1 VPTLQQF
8 VAEITPENR
17 YRTERKAPAF
27 RRGGGS
33 KRNSLAELRSRQRGS
48 GVVHQKGVPM
58 EAPDLMPLPPV
69 VSYTG
74 MPGEKILIVDDER
87 LVRWSLRQKC
97 EEWGY
102 EVFEA
107 AGGELGLRLA
117 QHESPDL
124 VLLDVRMPDLNGIQV
139 LERLRKNEDAGAVI
153 MITADPTLDDVKSA
167 LKLGAYDFV
176 GKPLDFE
183 ELRVT
188 IQNALEATRLRGE
201 VQSLRG
207 EVRRRTGYHDVVG
220 VSPKMTEL
228 MNFVQK
234 VAASEATTILIQGE
248 SGTGKDLVA
257 KAIHYESARQNGPFV
272 AINCSAIPETLM
284 EAELFGHEKGA
295 FTDAKQM
302 KKGLFETANGG
313 TLFLD
318 EIGELSPLLQAK
330 LLRVLEDQ
338 VIRRVGGVRDMQV
351 DVRVV
356 AASNR
361 DLEKAVREGHFRQD
375 LYYRLAII
383 AIFIPPLREHTEDIL
398 PLVDFFINL
407 YNRKFK
413 KSVRGI
419 SPETRRLLLAH
430 NWPGNVRELKN
441 SIERAMILEEE
452 SVLRPNYLPF
462 AVGAAAR
469 SGLTAFEHTS
479 AAPDSS
485 GKTLANGRVLPRL
498 YIPEEGT
505 SLEEVERAMVELA
518 LRQANNNQTH
528 AARLLD
534 ISRDALR
541 YKLKKFELVPAGDEE
556 ATNFIPSENTAG

>member
-1 VPTLQQF
+1 M
-8 VAEITPENR
+8 
-17 YRTERKAPAF
+17 PA
-27 RRGGGS
+27 
-33 KRNSLAELRSRQRGS
+33 
-48 GVVHQKGVPM
+48 
-58 EAPDLMPLPPV
+58 
-69 VSYTG
+69 
-74 MPGEKILIVDDER
+74 EKILIIDDER

-102 EVFEA
+102 QVVEA
-107 AGGELGLRLA
+107 AAGDPGLRLA

-124 VLLDVRMPDLNGIQV
+124 VLLDVRLPDLNGIQV
-139 LERLRKNEDAGAVI
+139 LEQLKKNPEAPAVI
-153 MITADPTLDDVKSA
+153 MITADPQLDDVKSA
-167 LKLGAYDFV
+167 LKLGAYDFI

-183 ELRVT
+183 ELHVT
-188 IQNALEATRLRGE
+188 IQNALEASRLRTE

-207 EVRRRTGYHDVVG
+207 EVRRHTGYHEVVA
-220 VSPKMTEL
+220 VSPKTMEL
-228 MNFVQK
+228 MSFVQK

-248 SGTGKDLVA
+248 SGTGKDLIA
-257 KAIHYESARQNGPFV
+257 KTIHYESTRQNGPFV

-284 EAELFGHEKGA
+284 EAELFGHERGA

-351 DVRVV
+351 DVRVI

-383 AIFIPPLREHTEDIL
+383 AIFIPPLRERTEDIL
-398 PLVDFFINL
+398 PLVDFFIDW

-413 KSVRGI
+413 KAIRGI

-441 SIERAMILEEE
+441 SIERAMILEDEFI
-452 SVLRPNYLPF
+452 LRPVYMPF
-462 AVGAAAR
+462 AVGEAAR
-469 SGLTAFEHTS
+469 SGLTAFEH
-479 AAPDSS
+479 SS
-485 GKTLANGRVLPRL
+485 TPADGGGKQLANGRVLPRL

-518 LRQANNNQTH
+518 MRQANGNQTH

-541 YKLKKFELVPAGDEE
+541 YKLKKFELVPAGDDEP
-556 ATNFIPSENTAG
+556 AADSVPSENCVGLALFRYPAVVRSPPERLLWYINSSTRRIGRPPRCRYGSARSLRWMP

>member
-1 VPTLQQF
+1 M
-8 VAEITPENR
+8 A
-17 YRTERKAPAF
+17 A
-27 RRGGGS
+27 
-33 KRNSLAELRSRQRGS
+33 
-48 GVVHQKGVPM
+48 
-58 EAPDLMPLPPV
+58 
-69 VSYTG
+69 
-74 MPGEKILIVDDER
+74 EKILVVDDER

-102 EVFEA
+102 QVLEGP
-107 AGGELGLRLA
+107 GGEPGLRLA
-117 QHESPDL
+117 QQEHLDL
-124 VLLDVRMPDLNGIQV
+124 VLLDVRMPDMNGLQV
-139 LERLRKNEDAGAVI
+139 LEQIKKTPDSPAVI
-153 MITADPTLDDVKSA
+153 MITADPQLDDVKSA
-167 LKLGAYDFV
+167 LKLGAYDFI

-188 IQNALEATRLRGE
+188 IQNALEANRLRSE

-207 EVRRRTGYHDVVG
+207 EVRRHAGYHEVVA
-220 VSPKMTEL
+220 VSPKTTEL
-228 MNFVQK
+228 MSFVQK
-234 VAASEATTILIQGE
+234 VASSEATTILIQGE

-257 KAIHYESARQNGPFV
+257 KTIHYESARQNGPFV

-295 FTDAKQM
+295 FTDAKAM

-338 VIRRVGGVRDMQV
+338 VIRRVGGVRDLQV

-361 DLEKAVREGHFRQD
+361 DLEKAVREGQFRQD

-383 AIFIPPLREHTEDIL
+383 AIFIPPLRERPEDIL
-398 PLVDFFINL
+398 PLVDFFIDW

-413 KSVRGI
+413 KGIRGI
-419 SPETRRLLLAH
+419 SQDTRRLLLAH
-430 NWPGNVRELKN
+430 TWPGNVRELKN
-441 SIERAMILEEE
+441 SIERAMILEDE
-452 SVLRPNYLPF
+452 SILRPVYLPF
-462 AVGAAAR
+462 AVGEAGR
-469 SGLTAFEHTS
+469 SGLTAFEHSATS
-479 AAPDSS
+479 GDGG
-485 GKTLANGRVLPRL
+485 GKSLPNGRVLPRL

-518 LRQANNNQTH
+518 MRQANNNQTH

-541 YKLKKFELVPAGDEE
+541 YKLKKFELVPAGDEDSPAE
-556 ATNFIPSENTAG
+556 SVPSENSAD